1 MKIALTGGVACGK
14 SQVARCLKNLGA
26 DIIDLDEISRQV
38 VMPNTEG
45 LKALVVQF
53 GEEILQKNG
62 SLDRAKLRDILLK
75 NCKNKTL
82 IETILHPK
90 ILQKMQKNIEK
101 CQKSLIIVEL
111 PLLFEQNLTY
121 LFDRVIIVDCSKQ
134 NQLKTLQ
141 KRDNIDENLAK
152 KLISTQMS
160 RENRLNHADKLPTDI
175 IQNNFKPL
183 DLTQKTQNLYQKLL
197 KL

>member
-82 IETILHPK
+82 IEDILHPK

-101 CQKSLIIVEL
+101 CQKSLIIVEI
-111 PLLFEQNLTY
+111 PLLFEKNLTY

>member
-101 CQKSLIIVEL
+101 CQKSLIIVEI

-121 LFDRVIIVDCSKQ
+121 LFDRVIIVDCSEQ